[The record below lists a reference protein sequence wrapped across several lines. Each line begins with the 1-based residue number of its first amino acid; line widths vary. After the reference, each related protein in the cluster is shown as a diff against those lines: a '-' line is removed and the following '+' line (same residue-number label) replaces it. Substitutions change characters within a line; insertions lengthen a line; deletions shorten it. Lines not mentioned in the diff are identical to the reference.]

1 MLNRV
6 RLPFYL
12 SKPQYPA
19 EEDIYLKGN
28 GRRVVLKSIVSKVMD
43 GRTDY
48 MPWPT
53 YPMILKT
60 SSSHEEGAERQWA
73 IATKEFIADKNFDR

>member
-19 EEDIYLKGN
+19 EEELYLKGN

-43 GRTDY
+43 GKTDY
-48 MPWPT
+48 MPSL
-53 YPMILKT
+53 I
-60 SSSHEEGAERQWA
+60 HERLSIALRHDEVNIESDKYTGSVKLSGA
-73 IATKEFIADKNFDR
+73 